1 MFTLKSLPSANR
13 ILAGLVFCCA
23 TGAQAADSFQPDTL
37 GLIRYDM
44 PRFPPELVGIKAGD
58 GEVVMAVTI
67 DAAGAV
73 SDSAVLEATNEAFA
87 RSATQAVSDWR
98 FSSTSSASTASSAQ
112 ASSSKLPASKASA
125 LPRRE
130 VLQFSFKRSGVV
142 TSVSHGEAARE
153 SFSLPNIPKLQSIP
167 WAQLDSEPQ
176 RLSAVMP
183 SLSDAMM
190 AKLGTH
196 PLTINFVIDRE
207 GNVRIPVVNVEDPEL
222 AKVVLAAVR
231 TWRYTPPLYQ
241 QKPVAVEV
249 TRALVLPKK

>member
-1 MFTLKSLPSANR
+1 MFTLKPLPSASR
-13 ILAGLVFCCA
+13 ILAGLLFCCA
-23 TGAQAADSFQPDTL
+23 TGAHAADSFQPDAL

-44 PRFPPELVGIKAGD
+44 PRFPPELVGVKAGD
-58 GEVVMAVTI
+58 GEVVMAITI
-67 DAAGAV
+67 DSAGAV
-73 SDSAVLEATNEAFA
+73 SDSVVLVATNEAFA
-87 RSATQAVSDWR
+87 RSATQTVSDWR
-98 FSSTSSASTASSAQ
+98 FSSTSSASTASASI
-112 ASSSKLPASKASA
+112 ASSSKASN

-142 TSVSHGEAARE
+142 TSLSHGEAARE
-153 SFSLPNIPKLQSIP
+153 SFISPNIPKLQSIP
-167 WAQLDSEPQ
+167 WAQLDSEPE

-190 AKLGTH
+190 AKLGSH

-207 GNVRIPVVNVEDPEL
+207 GNVRVPVVNVEDPEL

-231 TWRYTPPLYQ
+231 TWRYTPPLHQ
-241 QKPVAVEV
+241 QEPVAVEV

>member
-1 MFTLKSLPSANR
+1 MFTLKPLPSANR
-13 ILAGLVFCCA
+13 ILAGLLFCCS
-23 TGAQAADSFQPDTL
+23 TGVQAADSFQPAAL

-44 PRFPPELVGIKAGD
+44 PRFPPELVGVKAGD
-58 GEVVMAVTI
+58 GEVVMAITI

-73 SDSAVLEATNEAFA
+73 SDSVVLEATNEAFA
-87 RSATQAVSDWR
+87 RSASQAVSNWR
-98 FSSTSSASTASSAQ
+98 FSSTGPAAT
-112 ASSSKLPASKASA
+112 ASSSKASPSITSA